1 MWSDEQQF
9 YVQHKGQIE
18 VVIEYAGEV
27 GRIHTMKHPVCHY
40 QIATIYWALTV
51 YQRLCQAFIC
61 TVPSSSPRGPPK

>member
-1 MWSDEQQF
+1 MWSGEQQF

-40 QIATIYWALTV
+40 QIAIIY
-51 YQRLCQAFIC
+51 
-61 TVPSSSPRGPPK
+61 